1 MWSCRTKEWRR
12 YTANGTWER
21 LILYSQDFIV
31 TTSDPNSASNAANK
45 KRVRSVA
52 ALKSWP
58 ERRKK
63 IFDQLESTGSGQ
75 GAFLLDEQQAP
86 RRKSKSPPQP
96 FQFVQQQV
104 TPPSA
109 GSAPKRARAYGPS
122 RATAGPSTATYAL
135 NPDAQ
140 TFVPATSSTAGDFS
154 TQLDTAIEKKSAA
167 IGSSM
172 ELYRKFFTQIT
183 SSEHHQVHTAS
194 PTCQCTKC
202 RPKSGTISTVFGPAV
217 SETALVP
224 SRRKRLAD
232 GSEKPMAFTADM
244 AMITPPTSPGA
255 GASSNMI
262 DPFNNYPVKYKPWFD
277 LILHHMITVY
287 APRGWPAL
295 KISQEQGVKWEWFMT
310 QNALAEPALFYVRL
324 LFGSGDMIRL
334 GALGPEIM
342 YWLRAEAIKAINTAL
357 GDPKRNCSDALILAV
372 GRIALHE
379 HMYGDKF
386 ASSHVHR
393 PAQKR
398 MIDMRGGMKKLE
410 FPDLVKRLMRWSD
423 RIMAV
428 GSGTERLLEDDE
440 ANPNFSLKQSVGAIE
455 RWAPHEM
462 PGVRSKIRISDLVN
476 DEDES

>member
-1 MWSCRTKEWRR
+1 MTDSNA
-12 YTANGTWER
+12 TAGRKTGKKKQ
-21 LILYSQDFIV
+21 IDFIV
-31 TTSDPNSASNAANK
+31 TTSDPNSESNAANK

-63 IFDQLESTGSGQ
+63 IFEQLENSGSGQ
-75 GAFLLDEQQAP
+75 GAFLLNEQQTT
-86 RRKSKSPPQP
+86 RRKSKTPPKTV
-96 FQFVQQQV
+96 QFVQQQFS
-104 TPPSA
+104 PPST
-109 GSAPKRARAYGPS
+109 GSAPKRAKVYGPPPP
-122 RATAGPSTATYAL
+122 ATRVGSISYGL
-135 NPDAQ
+135 NPDAP
-140 TFVPATSSTAGDFS
+140 TFIPTTGSTAGDLS
-154 TQLDTAIEKKSAA
+154 THLDNAIEKRSPA

-172 ELYRKFFTQIT
+172 KLYRNFFTT
-183 SSEHHQVHTAS
+183 
-194 PTCQCTKC
+194 
-202 RPKSGTISTVFGPAV
+202 
-217 SETALVP
+217 LVP
-224 SRRKRLAD
+224 PPGREVPEPSDTSLVPARKKRMAD
-232 GSEKPMAFTADM
+232 GSEKPMEFIGDM
-244 AMITPPTSPGA
+244 AMITPPTSPTA
-255 GASSNMI
+255 GASSHQI

-277 LILHHMITVY
+277 MILHHMITVY

-295 KISQEQGVKWEWFMT
+295 KITDEQGVKWEWFMT

-334 GALGPEIM
+334 GALGPEVM
-342 YWLRAEAIKAINTAL
+342 YWLRAEAIKAINEAL
-357 GDPKRNCSDALILAV
+357 GDSKRNCSDGLILAV

-393 PAQKR
+393 PAQRR
-398 MIDMRGGMKKLE
+398 MIDMRGGMKALQ

-440 ANPNFSLKQSVGAIE
+440 TNPNFSLKQSVGAIE

-462 PGVRSKIRISDLVN
+462 LGVRSKIRISDLVN
-476 DEDES
+476 DEDET

>member
-1 MWSCRTKEWRR
+1 MEGSGAEWSGHTTTTDTSTTRR
-12 YTANGTWER
+12 LTQCA
-21 LILYSQDFIV
+21 QDFIV

-63 IFDQLESTGSGQ
+63 IFDQLESSGSSGQ
-75 GAFLLDEQQAP
+75 GAFLLDDQPAAP
-86 RRKSKSPPQP
+86 SRRKPKSPPQP
-96 FQFVQQQV
+96 FRIVQQQE

-109 GSAPKRARAYGPS
+109 GSAPKRAKAHGPF
-122 RATAGPSTATYAL
+122 RATPASSTAAYAL

-140 TFVPATSSTAGDFS
+140 TFVPTTSSTVGDLS
-154 TQLDTAIEKKSAA
+154 AHLDHAIEQKS
-167 IGSSM
+167 IGSSI
-172 ELYRKFFTQIT
+172 ELYRKF
-183 SSEHHQVHTAS
+183 SANLPLSPDVHHIQTTGA
-194 PTCQCTKC
+194 TCQCSTC
-202 RPKSGTISTVFGPAV
+202 QPQCGTAV
-217 SETALVP
+217 VP
-224 SRRKRLAD
+224 PRRKRMAD
-232 GSEKPMAFTADM
+232 GSEKPMSTFTGEM
-244 AMITPPTSPGA
+244 ALITPPTSPTA
-255 GASSNMI
+255 GASSHQM
-262 DPFNNYPVKYKPWFD
+262 DPFNNYPVEYKPWYD
-277 LILHHMITVY
+277 KILYHMMTVY

-295 KISQEQGVKWEWFMT
+295 KITEQEGVKWEWFMT
-310 QNALAEPALFYVRL
+310 QTALAEPALFYVRL

-334 GALGPEIM
+334 GALGSEIM

-357 GDPKRNCSDALILAV
+357 GDSKRNCSDGLILAV

-386 ASSHVHR
+386 ASSHIHR
-393 PAQKR
+393 PAQRR
-398 MIDMRGGMKKLE
+398 MIDMRGGMKKLG

-428 GSGTERLLEDDE
+428 GSGTDRLLEDDD
-440 ANPNFSLKQSVGAIE
+440 AIPNFSLKQSVGAIE
-455 RWAPHEM
+455 GWAPQEM